1 MAITGSIRDLKIDSV
16 PYDVV
21 SEADLTI
28 KPTTELTSTP
38 TSGASIIST
47 EKKNA
52 DVEGVQVNAS
62 DVTILNALELI
73 GNAGRIVP
81 VSFTMAG
88 GQVFSSP
95 SCSIGVGDFSTKTG
109 IVELTLMPT
118 AGWSKS

>member
-1 MAITGSIRDLKIDSV
+1 MAITGSIRDLKINTLA
-16 PYDVV
+16 YDVV
-21 SEADLTI
+21 SEADLTV

-38 TSGASIIST
+38 TSGASIISA

-62 DVTILNALELI
+62 DTAVLDALELL
-73 GNAGRIVP
+73 GNSGAIVP
-81 VSFTMAG
+81 VSFTLAG

-118 AGWSKS
+118 SGWSKS